1 VNRFA
6 CAYIVCLL
14 WQLYDW
20 PYTLTIMTSH
30 SIVMVLQV
38 PNSKETNDKIDA
50 LLSKLRAVLAS
61 GAADGQ
67 IGTVDADN
75 TVLDV
80 FSQNSVV
87 DMLKIVNPDI
97 KRMEAMRC
105 ARSLGP
111 SLASEVENVRNKLR
125 AANHASEEAL
135 EYMEKWSRR
144 ERDAL
149 DYGETMRQ
157 QEQVLLCT
165 PSPLQCAS

>member
-1 VNRFA
+1 VYCCCF
-6 CAYIVCLL
+6 
-14 WQLYDW
+14 
-20 PYTLTIMTSH
+20 S
-30 SIVMVLQV
+30 QV

-50 LLSKLRAVLAS
+50 LLSKLRSVLAS

-87 DMLKIVNPDI
+87 DMLKIVNPEI

-125 AANHASEEAL
+125 GANHASEEAL

-157 QEQVLLCT
+157 QEQVL
-165 PSPLQCAS
+165 